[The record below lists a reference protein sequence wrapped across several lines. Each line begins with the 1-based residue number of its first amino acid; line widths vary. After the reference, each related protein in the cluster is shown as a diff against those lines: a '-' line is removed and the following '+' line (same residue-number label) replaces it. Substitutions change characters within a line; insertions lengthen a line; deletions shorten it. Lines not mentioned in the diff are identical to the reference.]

1 MEEKKKI
8 LIINDDEGLREI
20 FRLYLE
26 LKGLEIYEAEDGYK
40 GIEQAMQVKPDLIL
54 LDVMM
59 PGIDGYEVCRKLK
72 ADEKTKQVPVI
83 FLSSLLNSSDKVKGL
98 ECGGVDFITNTADQ
112 AEILARVETHLKIRA
127 LTQEVMAYNQEL
139 LLKQK
144 ALNENLQAAA
154 SIQQS
159 LLPTKQS
166 PISNM
171 KIAWACQPSEFIGG
185 DIFNFIHIDKE
196 HMVFYVVDV
205 SGHGV
210 PSAMVTVSIS
220 QYLQQKN
227 QSLDSIPSPKQ
238 MLEAL
243 NLEYPF
249 EKFNM
254 FSTVFYMLLNP
265 QKGHLI
271 YSSAGHPPPILLSPH
286 RGFKLLDYAGAIIG
300 INPDFAYEEKE
311 EVLLPGDKLIL
322 YTDGII
328 EYRSSDKELYGSER
342 FYALLE
348 SMKQQPSEQI
358 VKSVI
363 QALQD
368 FGGKKRVPQ
377 DDVTILAIEFNKDEG
392 RI

>member
-1 MEEKKKI
+1 MNEKKKI
-8 LIINDDEGLREI
+8 LIVNDDEGLREI

-26 LKGLEIYEAEDGYK
+26 LKGFEIYEAEDGYK
-40 GIEQAMQVKPDLIL
+40 GIEQAMQVQPDLIL

-72 ADEKTKQVPVI
+72 ADEKTNQIPII

-127 LTQEVMAYNQEL
+127 LTQEIIANNQEL

-166 PISNM
+166 PLPNM
-171 KIAWACQPSEFIGG
+171 KTAWACQPSEFIGG
-185 DIFNFIHIDKE
+185 DIFNFIQLDKE
-196 HMVFYVVDV
+196 HIAFYVLDV

-220 QYLQQKN
+220 QYLQQRN
-227 QSLDSIPSPKQ
+227 QTLNFIPSPKQ
-238 MLEAL
+238 MLEGL
-243 NLEYPF
+243 NREYPF

-265 QKGHLI
+265 QTGHLI
-271 YSSAGHPPPILLSPH
+271 YSSAGHPPPVLLSPH
-286 RGFKLLDYAGAIIG
+286 REFKLLDYAGAIIG
-300 INPDFAYEEKE
+300 INPNFPYEERE
-311 EVLLPGDKLIL
+311 EDFLPGDKLIL

-328 EYRSSDKELYGSER
+328 EYRNADKELYGSEQ

-348 SMKQQPSEQI
+348 SIKRQPIEEI
-358 VKSVI
+358 VKFVME
-363 QALQD
+363 ALRA
-368 FGGKKRVPQ
+368 FGGTDKPPQ
-377 DDVTILAIEFNKDEG
+377 DDVTILAIEFKKD
-392 RI
+392 